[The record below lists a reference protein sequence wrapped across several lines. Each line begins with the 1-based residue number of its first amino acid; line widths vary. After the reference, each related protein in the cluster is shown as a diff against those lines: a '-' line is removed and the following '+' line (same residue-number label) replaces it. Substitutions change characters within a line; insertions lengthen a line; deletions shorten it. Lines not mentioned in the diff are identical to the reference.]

1 MRILVVEDERAIADF
16 LQRGLEAEGYAVRCV
31 HDGLEGEALGSS
43 GDFDLVI
50 LDLMLPGRPGLEVL
64 RELRR
69 MQPALPVIL
78 LTAKGEVEDRVEG
91 LDSGATDYISKPLWR
106 TGSRGSTAAR
116 PTTSASRSPSPSWR
130 RG

>member
-50 LDLMLPGRPGLEVL
+50 LDLMLPGGP
-64 RELRR
+64 
-69 MQPALPVIL
+69 
-78 LTAKGEVEDRVEG
+78 
-91 LDSGATDYISKPLWR
+91 
-106 TGSRGSTAAR
+106 GSRCCGSCGGC
-116 PTTSASRSPSPSWR
+116 SRRFP
-130 RG
+130 